1 MKKTNFTIHSF
12 TRLAYCCL
20 PVLLLVLSFTAP
32 VQAQCNLVCNDH
44 VNASMPADQC
54 YRKFEPAD
62 FLQNLDCSSASYKV
76 VLSYPY
82 GTQSGDGTDVNR
94 SQLGYTFVYSVKTAD
109 GNSCWGYV
117 TVEDKAP
124 PQALCK
130 NRSITCYQVGQINDE
145 STLNA
150 VIDNCG
156 EPGATKIEK
165 LTFAPIGD
173 GCSDPK
179 YIAKVYRKIRTWDQW
194 GNTGTCDDTLSVTRD
209 SLTNIKCA
217 DLVAVECYQECTFTN
232 KAGKMVTL
240 KMTFTKDESKK
251 FNKTATLALSNGGS
265 PYSVE
270 YYPSPDLLLFIKSCL
285 TVTDANGDG
294 LTLIVPYIKDSVWTV
309 VPNSNPVVCT
319 AAVACVP
326 MYPSVGGLC
335 KTTIGYWDKPLEI
348 CGQNGFKIR
357 REWRIA
363 DWCSGKDTVCVQY
376 IKVEDTK
383 APKYKTKDGIQLD
396 VAGNKIN
403 TINGLASAHDCY
415 ATINLPEPGVEDCNM
430 VDHSYIIH
438 YQDVGHPGKE
448 VVLSGS
454 LPGSVKLPASAY
466 GDCYTVNVRSV
477 DKCYHDTTT
486 TFTVCI
492 TDNTPPTPVCI
503 EYTQTTVDPAT
514 CWARVYAQDLDHGS
528 RDNCCNVL
536 HFAVAHMDSLDYYR
550 TKWTSYWDATCKADY
565 WKYKPL
571 YDAYLE
577 EWINCYVFKD
587 YIDLTECG
595 TNQVVMRVY
604 EACGVPRYDPHIF
617 TPRTGNCGNEFGEHE
632 WFCYNTSL
640 LFRVN
645 HNYNWFYTKGDFGFT
660 AASGSRKCG
669 YTGPVLCRAEALTW
683 YWSITSGVSLDGTYY
698 AGGVND
704 LDGWLDT
711 DGSSLTICFDLD
723 NKGGFDFTPL
733 KPTANSTGSSDAQA
747 PGNRC
752 SERKHNDCMVN
763 ILVDDK
769 TPPVC
774 EKVEDIFWYC
784 DGVSDVKSNSYEY
797 ARDACRDLDYDN
809 NKADN
814 AADYTCHDKYGTVYD
829 NSQVKADQ
837 AFGNIECVKEND
849 GVLTDTLDGT
859 GVKSFGWYG
868 CSIYGPV
875 HQDEHGGYIDQCNPL
890 HNMRSMSEISDYK
903 DRHRGN
909 AWSPIYCHTWL
920 CLDKTD
926 KAGQVN
932 PKDFFWKPIL
942 LSGGPN
948 GTPVAGYE
956 KGDFKIWDNCWI
968 GTPTVKD
975 TQYIDNCGNGWI
987 SRTWTVG
994 DKCDNS
1000 KVSCTQKIYTKHRS
1014 DFEVMFPADV
1024 TVACEADA
1032 AFSPDVTGRPMVMDD
1047 ECELVGVN
1055 YEDVRYDII
1064 PDACYKI
1071 IRTWKLIDWCKYD
1084 PNVHDRDADVI
1095 IDDRFVAGADRYCV
1109 YRKLKDDGDGFIT
1122 YTQIIKVIDT
1132 IPPSVT
1138 CKDTLFCYYG
1148 GYAGAGA
1155 EPDPMCT
1162 VPTYTSPDF
1171 AATDNCTPANLISFR
1186 WELDLNYTSTKS
1198 IDKKSGPNMKR
1209 FVSSDLTPGKH
1220 KLYVIAED
1228 NCGKEDTA
1236 SCIIEVKDCKKPTP
1250 YCYNGIAT
1258 VIMPSN
1264 GSVVVWATDL
1274 NAGSY
1279 DNCTKKADLTYTF
1292 ASATGAASDTFTCAD
1307 VPNGVSATVEVDIYV
1322 TDKAGNS
1329 DFCRTYLLIQDG
1341 NGNICQDQA
1350 GVAAV
1355 IGGKVATEST
1365 EPVENVI
1372 LESKTTSN
1380 AIPAFK
1386 TDSKGTYSFSG
1397 LPMKGD
1403 YSITPKRDDDPT
1415 NGVSTIDLVL
1425 IQKHIL
1431 GVQPLNSAYKVI
1443 AADVD
1448 RSNDVSAVDLVEL
1461 RKLILTVYDK
1471 LPNNTSWRFV
1481 PKTYN
1486 FSNITTPWGFPEKI
1500 DINGLSKDELSR
1512 DFVGVKIGDVNGTV
1526 TPHSLLGA
1534 EAREAGAS
1542 LKFRTS
1548 DRQMKAGEEAVIE
1561 FTAENFS
1568 NIEGY
1573 QFSMA
1578 VRGLELKSINS
1589 GILKVSE
1596 SNFGMT
1602 KLGEG
1607 YVTTSWNDSKGISAG
1622 SNDILFSIKVKAT
1635 KALTLS
1641 ESLII
1646 NSKYTRAEAYNGA
1659 GSLGVALEVGKNSV
1673 AGYALHQNTPNPF
1686 KATTVISYELAK
1698 ADKVTLKI
1706 TDVTGKVVRVYTQ
1719 DGVKG
1724 FNQKTVNRN
1733 EVGGAGVM
1741 YYTIETK
1748 DYSATKKMILV
1759 D

>member
-20 PVLLLVLSFTAP
+20 PVLLLVLSFTAS
-32 VQAQCNLVCNDH
+32 AQTPCNLVCNDH
-44 VNASMPADQC
+44 VNASMPADPGC
-54 YRKFEPAD
+54 YRTFQAED
-62 FLQNLDCSSASYKV
+62 FLQNPDANCTSYTV
-76 VLSYPY
+76 ALSYPY
-82 GTQSGDGTDVNR
+82 GTVPGNGTDVNR
-94 SQLGYTFVYSVKTAD
+94 SQIGYTFVYSVRLTD
-109 GNSCWGYV
+109 GSNNSCWGYV

-124 PQALCK
+124 PQAFCK
-130 NRSITCYQVGQINDE
+130 DRTLTCFQVAKINADLG
-145 STLNA
+145 TT
-150 VIDNCG
+150 VDNCSQG
-156 EPGATKIEK
+156 GATKIESMRFE
-165 LTFAPIGD
+165 TQGN
-173 GCSDPK
+173 GCDQQ
-179 YIAKVYRKIRTWDQW
+179 YIALVYRTIRTWDDW
-194 GNTGTCDDTLSVTRD
+194 GNTGTCSDILSITRD
-209 SLTNIKCA
+209 SLKNIKCA
-217 DLVAVECYQECTFTN
+217 DLVEANCRIVCKDLSSTPKNIKISFTD
-232 KAGKMVTL
+232 
-240 KMTFTKDESKK
+240 DETKK
-251 FNKTATLALSNGGS
+251 FDPKNPVSGTF
-265 PYSVE
+265 
-270 YYPSPDLLLFIKSCL
+270 YPSPDLLLYIQKNCRTAIKI
-285 TVTDANGDG
+285 NGLDG
-294 LTLIVPYIKDSVWTV
+294 ALDGGFVVPYIKDVVW
-309 VPNSNPVVCT
+309 VPVTPATTPPTCIPRDS
-319 AAVACVP
+319 CVP
-326 MYPSVGGLC
+326 MYPAIGGLC
-335 KTTIGYWDKPLEI
+335 KTTVGYWDKPLKI
-348 CGQNGFKIR
+348 CEGGAGFKIR

-363 DWCSGKDTVCVQY
+363 DWCTGRDTVCVQY
-376 IKVEDTK
+376 IKVEDK
-383 APKYKTKDGIQLD
+383 ENPILVDNEYPDIPRY
-396 VAGNKIN
+396 N
-403 TINGLASAHDCY
+403 ASAHDCY
-415 ATINLPEPGVEDCNM
+415 ATVSLPALNIDDCSP
-430 VDHSYIIH
+430 VDQNYTITYADNS
-438 YQDVGHPGKE
+438 HPGKTIVE
-448 VVLSGS
+448 VGT
-454 LPGSVKLPASAY
+454 LPGKVKLPASPF
-466 GDCYTVNVRSV
+466 GGCYEVDIRVV
-477 DKCYHDTTT
+477 DKCYNFS
-486 TFTVCI
+486 TFAYYVCVYDI
-492 TDNTPPTPVCI
+492 TPPTPVCI

-536 HFAVAHMDSLDYYR
+536 HFAVAHMDSITYY
-550 TKWTSYWDATCKADY
+550 TNTWTSYWDATCKADY
-565 WKYKPL
+565 WKYKPQ
-571 YDAYLE
+571 YDKFLSDY
-577 EWINCYVFKD
+577 INCFVFKD

-595 TNQVVMRVY
+595 TNQVVLRVY
-604 EACGVPRYDPHIF
+604 EACGVPRYDPHVF
-617 TPRTGNCGNEFGEHE
+617 PCSEHD
-632 WFCYNTSL
+632 WYTYNTS
-640 LFRVN
+640 
-645 HNYNWFYTKGDFGFT
+645 K
-660 AASGSRKCG
+660 
-669 YTGPVLCRAEALTW
+669 LCRAWHNYTFFHADGAKSCTSKPAPKWCRTDWEAWFTKAKDATKYKGGFPSNAPGLNP
-683 YWSITSGVSLDGTYY
+683 VSLDAVSTKLYNTFY
-698 AGGVND
+698 AGG
-704 LDGWLDT
+704 T
-711 DGSSLTICFDLD
+711 DGAAIDYLFDCV
-723 NKGGFDFTPL
+723 FYFPRPL
-733 KPTANSTGSSDAQA
+733 ANNGTDPYA

-752 SERKHNDCMVN
+752 SDFLYNDCMVN

-774 EKVEDIFWYC
+774 ERPDDIFWYC
-784 DGVSDVKSNSYEY
+784 DGVSDTEGGVYEY
-797 ARDACRDLDYDN
+797 ARNACRDFSWTSGLTANAKDYRCVDEKGAPYN
-809 NKADN
+809 
-814 AADYTCHDKYGTVYD
+814 
-829 NSQVKADQ
+829 
-837 AFGNIECVKEND
+837 NIESTKEND

-859 GVKSFGWYG
+859 GVKSYGWYG

-875 HQDEHGGYIDQCNPL
+875 HQDEHGGDVDPCNSAYGE
-890 HNMRSMSEISDYK
+890 SMSDIADFK
-903 DRHRGN
+903 NRNRGN
-909 AWSPIYCHTWL
+909 AWTPIYCHTWL
-920 CLDKTD
+920 VLDIND
-926 KAGQVN
+926 RAGKVN
-932 PKDFFWKPIL
+932 PKDYFWKPDFQ
-942 LSGGPN
+942 SAGPQPLAT
-948 GTPVAGYE
+948 GTQ
-956 KGDFKIWDNCWI
+956 FRIWDNCWI
-968 GTPTVKD
+968 GTPTVEDKE
-975 TQYIDNCGNGWI
+975 YIDNCGNGWI

-1014 DFEVMFPADV
+1014 DFEVMFPEDV